1 MAKKS
6 KEIQKI
12 SERKD
17 FQKVSEEQDKLKE
30 NDTTAGG
37 SFKNTDILIPFLF
50 ILAYTLF
57 THFYDLGSRAF
68 HHDEGIHAYYSWEI
82 ATKGPG
88 CYKYD
93 PTYHGTFLYFANA
106 VIYRI
111 WGGVLH
117 AVATDVN
124 ARVVPALCGLILI
137 FLFFALKRFI
147 DPKTAVF
154 ITLLGAI
161 SPTLTY
167 FSRFIRHD
175 IYITVTTLGMI
186 ICFLYY
192 WREKNSDYL
201 SFCFALC
208 ALSFVTKEDTY
219 IILFIFLSF
228 IFFKCMVEKATNT
241 VLQEQDIISYLGKSF
256 SEVVIKKKGYRLA
269 LSILFL
275 RIITVNNLYYYIQNK
290 KTGDINPAD
299 SLNTFI
305 QNIRGFFVINDE
317 AINKLREVD
326 LENLKNFNEKLNFL
340 DQLKNK
346 VFSQSALTVELAKLS
361 FHEEEIKMI
370 LHHTYVNR
378 DFMALLN
385 GLFSFA
391 VIFSVFFTSF
401 FTNPKGLFTG
411 IFGFF
416 TYWVFNQQV
425 KPRIPGPF
433 YYYISKLCLYEF
445 ATVLFALIGIWYLLR
460 KKDRLTPVIFYS
472 SLILIY
478 LYSFAQDTVPLLSQ
492 KFVLYPACIAG
503 FFYVLWGILRMIFY
517 LEGKGTFVSFV
528 IYWFLSSLFIYS
540 YAQEKVPWLMVPI
553 VLPMTVMAGMTLG
566 KIFQEGKSYFKYTTA
581 VILVI
586 LLWFNVYTSFRL
598 NFKMGDNPV
607 EPMVFTQTTRDVVD
621 TTERLSDIVNKL
633 NKEEKERGQKKNYV
647 IFVDNEVS
655 WPFVWYLRDF
665 TVQYSLPSSAEDAQ
679 RGIAILSS
687 PEKQNS
693 VEPFLSGNF
702 SREHMKLRA
711 WWIADNR
718 KLLSYLWKK
727 DLFKI
732 DDKTLDMLKNNIS
745 EEKLNLIKPFKS
757 HVFTGDEFADTL
769 KNMHFSPDEIQ
780 LISKRSVRNGFEEF
794 FNIIYRFVFF
804 RHVWNDTG
812 STDYILYMKKDFSKL
827 PPLEAVPLMGLKVA
841 HERTPSLPSTLVD
854 KVLVAGSRGTSG
866 GQFNCPRDIDIDSD
880 GNIYAVDS
888 LNHRI
893 EKFSSCGVFLSS
905 WGEQGS
911 KEGKFQ
917 EPCGIGVDKKNGY
930 VYVAD
935 TWNHRIERFSL
946 DGVYQFSWKG
956 EFYGPRDV
964 AVDSQGDI
972 YVTDTG
978 NCFIKK
984 YNQKG
989 ELLKQFGSKGSGD
1002 GQLQEP
1008 VGLTVDNE
1016 ENIVVADTWN
1026 QRVQRFKPD
1035 GTFLDKF
1042 DVPGW
1047 YGNNIREPYLTIDSS
1062 DKLYLTDSSQEKIL
1076 IYELKGAKLVS
1087 VLTTKSAMGKMSAP
1101 VGIAWN
1107 EKDKKLII
1115 SDFNGNS
1122 LQIIDLKQ

>member
-6 KEIQKI
+6 KETQKI
-12 SERKD
+12 SERKES
-17 FQKVSEEQDKLKE
+17 QKVSEQGDELTK
-30 NDTTAGG
+30 NDAIPGS
-37 SFKNTDILIPFLF
+37 SFKSKDILIPFLF

-111 WGGVLH
+111 WGGFLH

-124 ARVVPALCGLILI
+124 ARIVPAVCGLILI
-137 FLFFALKRFI
+137 FLFFALKKFL
-147 DPKTAVF
+147 DPATAIF

-219 IILFIFLSF
+219 IILFIFFSF

-241 VLQEQDIISYLGKSF
+241 VLQEPDIMSYLRKSF
-256 SEVVIKKKGYRLA
+256 SEVVAKKEGYRLA
-269 LSILFL
+269 MSILFL
-275 RIITVNNLYYYIQNK
+275 RILTLNGLEDYIQNK
-290 KTGDINPAD
+290 KAGELNPVD
-299 SLNTFI
+299 SLKRFI
-305 QNIRGFFVINDE
+305 LDIRGFFVIKDE
-317 AINKLREVD
+317 TIDKLREEDVA
-326 LENLKNFNEKLNFL
+326 NLKDFNKKLNSL
-340 DQLKNK
+340 EELKNK
-346 VFSQSALTVELAKLS
+346 TFSKFELTTELTGLS
-361 FHEEEIKMI
+361 FKEEEIKII
-370 LHHTYVNR
+370 LHHSYVTR
-378 DFMALLN
+378 DFVPLLN

-401 FTNPKGLFTG
+401 FTNPRGLFTG

-425 KPRIPGPF
+425 KPRIPGAF
-433 YYYISKLCLYEF
+433 YYYISKLCIYEF

-460 KKDRLTPVIFYS
+460 KKDRVTPVIFYS

-492 KFVLYPACIAG
+492 KFILYPACG
-503 FFYVLWGILRMIFY
+503 VCFFYVLWGILRMIFY
-517 LEGKGTFVSFV
+517 LEGKGTFLSFV
-528 IYWFLSSLFIYS
+528 IYWSLSSLFIYS

-553 VLPMTVMAGMTLG
+553 VLPLTVMAGMSLG
-566 KIFQEGKSYFKYTTA
+566 KIFQEGKTYFKYATGI
-581 VILVI
+581 ILVI

-621 TTERLSDIVNKL
+621 TTERLSNIVKNLK
-633 NKEEKERGQKKNYV
+633 KEEKETGQKKNYV

-687 PEKQNS
+687 PEKQSS
-693 VEPFLSGNF
+693 VEPFLAGNF

-711 WWIADNR
+711 WWIADNK

-727 DLFKI
+727 ELFKI
-732 DDKTLDMLKNNIS
+732 DDKTMDSLKNNIS
-745 EEKLNLIKPFKS
+745 EDKLNLIKPFTL
-757 HVFTGDEFADTL
+757 HVFTGDELSETL
-769 KNMHFSPDEIQ
+769 KNMNFSPDEIQ
-780 LISKRSVRNGFEEF
+780 LISKSSAKNGFTEF
-794 FNIIYRFVFF
+794 FDILWRFIFF
-804 RHVWNDTG
+804 RQVWNETG
-812 STDYILYMKKDFSKL
+812 STDYMLYMKKDFSKL
-827 PPLEAVPLMGLKVA
+827 PALEAVPLMGLNVA
-841 HERTPSLPSTLVD
+841 HERTPSLPSTLIT
-854 KVLVAGSRGTSG
+854 KVLVTGNKGSSG
-866 GQFNCPRDIDIDSD
+866 GQLNCPRDIDLDSD
-880 GNIYAVDS
+880 GNIYVVDS

-893 EKFSSCGVFLSS
+893 EKFSSRGVFLSS

-917 EPCGIGVDKKNGY
+917 EPCGIGIDRKNGY

-956 EFYGPRDV
+956 DFYGPRDV
-964 AVDSQGDI
+964 VADSHGDI
-972 YVTDTG
+972 YVSDTG

-989 ELLKQFGSKGSGD
+989 ELLKQFGSKGSND
-1002 GQLQEP
+1002 GQFQEP

-1016 ENIVVADTWN
+1016 DNIVIADTWN
-1026 QRVQRFKPD
+1026 QRVQRFNRD
-1035 GTFLDKF
+1035 GNFIDKF
-1042 DVPGW
+1042 DVAGW
-1047 YGNNIREPYLTIDSS
+1047 YGNNIREPYLTVASG
-1062 DKLYLTDSSQEKIL
+1062 DKIYLTDSSQEKIL
-1076 IYELKGAKLVS
+1076 VYELKGGQLVS
-1087 VLTTKSAMGKMSAP
+1087 VLTTKSVLGRMSAP
-1101 VGIAWN
+1101 LGIAFN
-1107 EKDKKLII
+1107 EKDRKSTRL
-1115 SDFNGNS
+1115 NS
-1122 LQIIDLKQ
+1122 SHRT